1 MKILAQTPKYLP
13 DQYSG
18 GETML
23 HDYLKLLVD
32 EGHEVWVIADKPSL
46 TEYEGVQLFDRSM
59 VEILYKGCDLVITH
73 LGSIGQAVNKCR
85 RYLKPLIYI
94 VHNDYEQSAVRT
106 HSWINVVYNS
116 EWCKAKLPYKG
127 KGVVCRPIIN
137 YDKFKDLEPEGEY
150 ITMVNINKNKGG
162 EILRAM
168 AKRMPQYKFQAVL
181 GGYQEQ
187 VLPQP
192 DNVRVLP
199 NGSDMVEVYKS
210 SRLVMMPSK
219 YESWGRVA
227 AEAIVSGVP
236 LIHTIT
242 EGLTEVA
249 NHKCNV
255 IKDRDNFAEWY
266 LEIKDLMEND
276 GGRYTVAMRK
286 IKDRKEELLKQAEE
300 DKLKFIT
307 FVETIYNDKND
318 KSSRVK
324 GF

>member
-13 DQYSG
+13 DQWSG

-32 EGHEVWVIADKPSL
+32 EGHDVRVIADDPS
-46 TEYEGVQLFDRSM
+46 ESNYEGVKLYDRKS
-59 VEILYKGCDLVITH
+59 VEELYQWTDIVITH
-73 LGSIGQAVNKCR
+73 LGSIGMAVNKCR

-106 HSWINVVYNS
+106 HDWINVVYNS
-116 EWCKAKLPYKG
+116 EWCAKKLPYKG
-127 KGVVCRPIIN
+127 KSVVCRPIIN
-137 YDKFKDLEPEGEY
+137 YDRFKDIKPDGEF

-162 EILRAM
+162 DILYKIAE
-168 AKRMPQYKFQAVL
+168 ALPQYKFQAIL

-187 VLPQP
+187 ILPQP
-192 DNVRVLP
+192 DNVTVRP
-199 NGSDMVEVYKS
+199 HGADMPHMYSISKMVIV
-210 SRLVMMPSK
+210 PSK

-227 AEAIVSGVP
+227 AEAIVSGLPV
-236 LIHTIT
+236 IT
-242 EGLTEVA
+242 SDTLGLREVQGKYPTMFSLDDFFGWCLA
-249 NHKCNV
+249 
-255 IKDRDNFAEWY
+255 IDTYMKDYKDFGGLFA
-266 LEIKDLMEND
+266 
-276 GGRYTVAMRK
+276 TRK
-286 IKDRKEELLKQAEE
+286 TELLKQAEE

-307 FVETIYNDKND
+307 FVETIYNDKDN